1 MPLTLG
7 KTQFGQNS
15 NDSFVGDA
23 IWIEEAEIKKV
34 EDESG
39 KDVEMKDGNTFRN
52 DLRVNVELILTGPG
66 WEANFSTGGNLKKG
80 TGGKSNWGGA
90 FKVRDFFQACLE
102 DSDFEPAL
110 PEMEKGIIPKSL
122 LAKAEGKK
130 VFVLRYKTKQ
140 GKTKTWNQVAST
152 DTEKTDFK
160 EYFQNSVSKGWTRI
174 DYDPHYSSNSVSKPN
189 NKQMNGPWDEK
200 PEQSQLNVSGLDSE
214 DLTTL

>member
-66 WEANFSTGGNLKKG
+66 REANFSTGGNL
-80 TGGKSNWGGA
+80 
-90 FKVRDFFQACLE
+90 
-102 DSDFEPAL
+102 
-110 PEMEKGIIPKSL
+110 KGIIPKSL